1 MSISMKKTMCALLLV
16 ICLSCAVALGL
27 GSNSVAYAESD
38 TAVPT
43 SETLQSGL
51 GMAINVVTAQE
62 LNDFKINNMVFDSEK
77 LQDIAVSR
85 VNLNKTTIN
94 SYSTTD
100 INDLIMN
107 FSFSTGIGAE
117 AKAFLGCLSL
127 GLSGSSTINFEEYS
141 YKYFYIFE
149 SEVLRYR
156 LTVNNYDQLDTFAN
170 CYSDKYLSD
179 LAKLANN
186 TMSYE
191 EFFTDYGTHIV
202 VSAYYGGVLNAY
214 YSIASDKVVM
224 NADLS
229 LGIQQEIG
237 MEFSNSTSA
246 DVLAYLNSQNDM
258 SYTLNDIKTQFNVK
272 AYGGGAF
279 SGSSMS
285 NFDSGY
291 KDWADSFSD
300 SSNATVLGYGD
311 GLTPLWELLPTEY
324 QSLREEME
332 VAFNNYYDS
341 AKLPILD
348 EFKTANYEDFDG
360 GSGTKNDPF
369 LISDAEQLTKID
381 DASMAAN
388 YKLKNNIY
396 LTQYQNWEPLG
407 GFYKEKAFTG
417 VLDGGYYGIYY
428 LKREADI
435 EERNNRIHFGLFG
448 YVGSGGEVRNLNF
461 YGVDIKMTGP
471 LVDNAN
477 TRVFVG
483 VLAGSFHGK
492 ATNVRVMTGTCSYD
506 AGTNGMSFVGGIAG
520 VGANATFT
528 NCSNSIALTSG
539 RWSGVAGGIVG
550 HSNGSTF
557 DNCRNSGSITTKC
570 TFFGGYAISG
580 GIVGEKSSTGV
591 FETTIRN
598 CSNTG
603 ELHTSAYDM
612 GFGGNKYKDDMCAFT
627 TSTKYE

>member
-51 GMAINVVTAQE
+51 GMAINVVTAQK

-77 LQDIAVSR
+77 FQDIAVSR
-85 VNLNKTTIN
+85 VNLSETTIS

-107 FSFSTGIGAE
+107 FSFSTGIGTE

-127 GLSGSSTINFEEYS
+127 GLSGSSNINFEEYS

-179 LAKLANN
+179 LAKLDNN

-191 EFFTDYGTHIV
+191 EFFTDYGTHII
-202 VSAYYGGVLNAY
+202 VSAYYGGVVNAY

-229 LGIQQEIG
+229 LGIQEKIG
-237 MEFSNSTSA
+237 AKFSNNTSA
-246 DVLAYLNSQNDM
+246 DVLAYLNSKNSM

-272 AYGGGAF
+272 AYGGGVF
-279 SGSSMS
+279 PGSSMS

-291 KDWADSFSD
+291 RDWATSFKDSD
-300 SSNATVLGYGD
+300 ATVLGYGD

-417 VLDGGYYGIYY
+417 VLDGGYYGIHD
-428 LKREADI
+428 LKRKADI

-448 YVGSGGEVRNLNF
+448 YVGSGGEVRNLYF

-471 LVDNAN
+471 LVNNAN

-506 AGTNGMSFVGGIAG
+506 ANTNGMSFVGGIAG

-539 RWSGVAGGIVG
+539 RWSGVAGGIVA

-557 DNCRNSGSITTKC
+557 DNCRNTGSISTKC
-570 TFFGGYAISG
+570 TGLGGYAISG

-598 CSNTG
+598 CSSTG
-603 ELHTSAYDM
+603 KLSTSAY
-612 GFGGNKYKDDMCAFT
+612 GIGWGGNRYVNDECAFT
-627 TSTKYE
+627 TTTQYE

>member
-27 GSNSVAYAESD
+27 GSNSVAYAESN

-51 GMAINVVTAQE
+51 GMAINVVTAQK

-77 LQDIAVSR
+77 FQDIAVSR
-85 VNLNKTTIN
+85 VNLNETTIS

-107 FSFSTGIGAE
+107 FSFSTGIGTE

-127 GLSGSSTINFEEYS
+127 GLSGSSNINFEEYS

-191 EFFTDYGTHIV
+191 EFFTDYGTHII
-202 VSAYYGGVLNAY
+202 VSAYYGGVVNAY

-229 LGIQQEIG
+229 LGIQEKIG
-237 MEFSNSTSA
+237 AKFSNNTSA
-246 DVLAYLNSQNDM
+246 EVLTYLNSQNDM
-258 SYTLNDIKTQFNVK
+258 SYTLNDIETEFNVK
-272 AYGGGAF
+272 AYGGSAF

-291 KDWADSFSD
+291 KDWADSFND

-360 GSGTKNDPF
+360 GSGAKDDPF
-369 LISDAEQLTKID
+369 LISSAKQLAKID
-381 DASMAAN
+381 KVSMNAN
-388 YKLKNNIY
+388 YM
-396 LTQYQNWEPLG
+396 LTEDVYMTSSDWIPIG
-407 GFYKEKAFTG
+407 GYYKEKEFKG
-417 VLDGGYYGIYY
+417 VLDGSNHGIYD
-428 LKREADI
+428 LKRSDDI
-435 EERNNRIHFGLFG
+435 NEVNNRIHFGLFG
-448 YVGSGGEVRNLNF
+448 YVGSGAEVRNLNF
-461 YGVDIKMTGP
+461 YDVDIKMTGP
-471 LVDNAN
+471 LVNNAN

-483 VLAGSFHGK
+483 VLAGSFHGN
-492 ATNVRVMTGTCSYD
+492 ATNVHVKTGTCSYD

-528 NCSNSIALTSG
+528 NCTNSIALTSG

-580 GIVGEKSSTGV
+580 GIVGEKSSTGDT
-591 FETTIRN
+591 TTIQKN
-598 CSNTG
+598 CTNSG
-603 ELHTSAYDM
+603 ELHTSAYNT
-612 GFGGNKYKDDMCAFT
+612 GRGGHQIKGDLCAYT
-627 TSTKYE
+627 TAEKYE

>member
-1 MSISMKKTMCALLLV
+1 MKKT
-16 ICLSCAVALGL
+16 ICAVLLAICIACGISLGI
-27 GSNSVAYAESD
+27 GYSTVAYAESD

-43 SETLQSGL
+43 SETVQSGL
-51 GMAINVVTAQE
+51 GMAINVVTAEE

-77 LQDIAVSR
+77 FQDIAVSR
-85 VNLNKTTIN
+85 INLRETTIN

-107 FSFSTGIGAE
+107 FSFSTGIGAG

-127 GLSGSSTINFEEYS
+127 GLSGSSNINFEEYS

-156 LTVNNYDQLDTFAN
+156 LTVNNHDQLDTFAN

-202 VSAYYGGVLNAY
+202 VSAYYGGVVNAY
-214 YSIASDKVVM
+214 YSIASNKVVM

-229 LGIQQEIG
+229 LGIQQKIEG
-237 MEFSNSTSA
+237 GFSDKTSA
-246 DVLAYLNSQNDM
+246 NILEYLNEQNYM
-258 SYTLNDIKTQFNVK
+258 SYTLNDIKTKFHVK
-272 AYGGGAF
+272 AYGGGVF
-279 SGSSMS
+279 PGSSMS

-291 KDWADSFSD
+291 RDWATSFKDSD
-300 SSNATVLGYGD
+300 ATVLGYGD

-341 AKLPILD
+341 AKMPILD

-360 GSGTKNDPF
+360 GSGAKNDPF
-369 LISDAEQLTKID
+369 LISDAEQLAKID
-381 DASMAAN
+381 EVSMTAN
-388 YKLKNNIY
+388 YKLKNNIS
-396 LTQYQNWEPLG
+396 LFDYQNWEPIG
-407 GFYKEKAFTG
+407 GFYKEKAFNG
-417 VLDGGYYGIYY
+417 VLDGGYYSIYY
-428 LKREADI
+428 LKRIADI
-435 EERNNRIHFGLFG
+435 EETNNYIYFGLFG
-448 YVGSGGEVRNLNF
+448 YVGAEGEVRNLNF
-461 YGVDIKMTGP
+461 YSVNIKMTGP
-471 LVDNAN
+471 HVNNAN
-477 TRVFVG
+477 TRLFIG

-492 ATNVRVMTGTCSYD
+492 ATNVHVRSGRCSFD
-506 AGTNGMSFVGGIAG
+506 ANTNGTVLTGGIAG

-528 NCSNSIALTSG
+528 NCSNSIAITSG
-539 RWSGVAGGIVG
+539 RWSGIAGGIVA

-557 DNCRNSGSITTKC
+557 DNCRNTGSISTKC
-570 TFFGGYAISG
+570 TGLGGYAISG
-580 GIVGEKSSTGV
+580 GIVGEKSSTGE
-591 FETTIRN
+591 FETTIKKN
-598 CSNTG
+598 CSSTG
-603 ELHTSAYDM
+603 KLSTSAY
-612 GFGGNKYKDDMCAFT
+612 GIGLGGNRYVNDECAFT
-627 TSTKYE
+627 TTTQYE

>member
-1 MSISMKKTMCALLLV
+1 MCALLLV

-27 GSNSVAYAESD
+27 GSNSVAYAESN

-51 GMAINVVTAQE
+51 GMAINVVTAQK

-77 LQDIAVSR
+77 FQDIAVSR
-85 VNLNKTTIN
+85 VNLSETTIS

-107 FSFSTGIGAE
+107 FSFSTGIGTE

-127 GLSGSSTINFEEYS
+127 GLSGSSNINFEEYS

-156 LTVNNYDQLDTFAN
+156 LAVNNYDQLDTFAN

-191 EFFTDYGTHIV
+191 EFFTDYGTHII

-229 LGIQQEIG
+229 LGIQEKIG
-237 MEFSNSTSA
+237 AKFSNNTSA
-246 DVLAYLNSQNDM
+246 DVLAYLNSKNSM

-272 AYGGGAF
+272 AYGGGVF
-279 SGSSMS
+279 PGSSMS

-291 KDWADSFSD
+291 RDWATSFKDSD
-300 SSNATVLGYGD
+300 ATVLGYGD

-348 EFKTANYEDFDG
+348 EFKTANYKQFAG
-360 GSGTKNDPF
+360 GSGTAEDPF
-369 LISDAEQLTKID
+369 LLSKAEHLMNIEEVSMNSHYKMINDID
-381 DASMAAN
+381 LSA
-388 YKLKNNIY
+388 YP
-396 LTQYQNWEPLG
+396 NWNPIG
-407 GFYKEKAFTG
+407 GYYKEKPFNG
-417 VLDGGYYGIYY
+417 VFDGGYHEIDY
-428 LKREADI
+428 LTRTDEIALKDNKAY
-435 EERNNRIHFGLFG
+435 FGLFG
-448 YVGSGGEVRNLNF
+448 CVGPQGVVKKLGF
-461 YGVDIKMTGP
+461 YGVRIDFSGP
-471 LVDNAN
+471 DQNNQGMRL
-477 TRVFVG
+477 FVG
-483 VLAGSFHGK
+483 ALAGSFQGT
-492 ATNVRVMTGTCSYD
+492 AEYVMIRSGNCSYMTD
-506 AGTNGMSFVGGIAG
+506 KGGMSFVGGVAG
-520 VGANATFT
+520 VGFDAKFYECYNYAK
-528 NCSNSIALTSG
+528 ITSG
-539 RWSGVAGGIVG
+539 RGSGVAGGIVA

-557 DNCRNSGSITTKC
+557 TNCENSGWIKTYC
-570 TFFGGYAISG
+570 TGWGGYAISG
-580 GIVGEKSSTGV
+580 GIMGEKSSSGNATTTTNCDNYGTLSADKYEWGIGYKLKTGD
-591 FETTIRN
+591 I
-598 CSNTG
+598 
-603 ELHTSAYDM
+603 Y
-612 GFGGNKYKDDMCAFT
+612 AFT
-627 TSTKYE
+627 TKTKYE

>member
-27 GSNSVAYAESD
+27 GSNSVAYAESN

-43 SETLQSGL
+43 SEIVQSGL
-51 GMAINVVTAQE
+51 GMAINVVTAQK

-77 LQDIAVSR
+77 FQDIAVSR
-85 VNLNKTTIN
+85 VNLNETTIS

-107 FSFSTGIGAE
+107 FSFSTGIGTE

-127 GLSGSSTINFEEYS
+127 GLSGSSNINFEEYS

-179 LAKLANN
+179 LAKLDNN

-191 EFFTDYGTHIV
+191 EFFTDYGTHII
-202 VSAYYGGVLNAY
+202 VSAYYGGVVNAY

-229 LGIQQEIG
+229 LGIQEKIG
-237 MEFSNSTSA
+237 AKFSNNTSA
-246 DVLAYLNSQNDM
+246 DVLAYLNSKNSM

-272 AYGGGAF
+272 AYGGGVF
-279 SGSSMS
+279 PGSSMS

-291 KDWADSFSD
+291 RDWATSFKDSD
-300 SSNATVLGYGD
+300 ATVLGYGD

-417 VLDGGYYGIYY
+417 VLDGGYYGIHD
-428 LKREADI
+428 LKRKADI

-448 YVGSGGEVRNLNF
+448 YVGSGGEVRNLYF

-471 LVDNAN
+471 LVNNAN

-506 AGTNGMSFVGGIAG
+506 ANTNGMSFVGGIAG

-539 RWSGVAGGIVG
+539 RWSGVAGGIVA

-557 DNCRNSGSITTKC
+557 DNCRNTGSISTKC
-570 TFFGGYAISG
+570 TGLGGYAISG

-598 CSNTG
+598 CSSTG
-603 ELHTSAYDM
+603 KLSASAY
-612 GFGGNKYKDDMCAFT
+612 GIGWGGNRYVNDECAFIT
-627 TSTKYE
+627 TTQYE

>member
-1 MSISMKKTMCALLLV
+1 MSISMKKTICALLLV

-51 GMAINVVTAQE
+51 GMAINVVTAQK

-77 LQDIAVSR
+77 FQDIAVSR
-85 VNLNKTTIN
+85 VNLSETTIS

-107 FSFSTGIGAE
+107 FSFSTGIGTE

-127 GLSGSSTINFEEYS
+127 GLSGSSNINFEEYS

-156 LTVNNYDQLDTFAN
+156 LAVNNYDQLDTFAN

-202 VSAYYGGVLNAY
+202 VSAYYGGVVNAY

-229 LGIQQEIG
+229 LGIQEKIG
-237 MEFSNSTSA
+237 AKFSNNTSA
-246 DVLAYLNSQNDM
+246 DVLAYLNSKNSM

-272 AYGGGAF
+272 AYGGGVF
-279 SGSSMS
+279 PGSSMS

-291 KDWADSFSD
+291 RDWATSFKDSD
-300 SSNATVLGYGD
+300 ATVLGYGD

-360 GSGTKNDPF
+360 GSGAKDDPF
-369 LISDAEQLTKID
+369 LISSAKQLTKID

-417 VLDGGYYGIYY
+417 VLDGGYYGIHD
-428 LKREADI
+428 LKRKADI

-448 YVGSGGEVRNLNF
+448 YVGSGGEVRNLYF

-471 LVDNAN
+471 RVNNAN

-506 AGTNGMSFVGGIAG
+506 ANTNGMSFVGGIAG

-539 RWSGVAGGIVG
+539 RWSGVAGGIVA

-557 DNCRNSGSITTKC
+557 DNCRNTGSISTKC
-570 TFFGGYAISG
+570 TGLGGYAISG

-598 CSNTG
+598 CSSTG
-603 ELHTSAYDM
+603 KLSTSAY
-612 GFGGNKYKDDMCAFT
+612 GIGWGGKRYLNDECAFT
-627 TSTKYE
+627 TTTQYE